1 MITRVGKCPP
11 DVLQSVAR
19 FVYQDREFMD
29 QAFPDSTSTEVSR
42 TISSLGNSWYVLTS
56 ERPIALFKAEFS
68 GATASVF
75 ALSYDGRTLFES
87 LIGNLCEDLRR
98 MRLTSLHVNVPID
111 KTDLFL
117 SRGFE
122 KVEVL
127 VRLSRAPIETK
138 MMPILPLMNPTEREI
153 PTLSKLMY
161 DSYAKAKSAYSDA
174 QSTESVIRN
183 IMSGDSGDYIS
194 GASFASGAFPN
205 LVSACLLTRVYPT
218 EANVS
223 QVFTHPLY
231 RARGLATTEIAS
243 AMNRLVK
250 EEKAVTRLTV
260 WSPETNDVMKRLLDK
275 MGFTED
281 RKLVEMTSRL

>member
-1 MITRVGKCPP
+1 
-11 DVLQSVAR
+11 
-19 FVYQDREFMD
+19 MD

-42 TISSLGNSWYVLTS
+42 AISSLGNSWYVLTS

-75 ALSYDGRTLFES
+75 PLCYDGRTLFES
-87 LIGNLCEDLRR
+87 LIGKLCEDLRR

-122 KVEVL
+122 KVDVL
-127 VRLSRAPIETK
+127 IRLSRAPTETK

-183 IMSGDSGDYIS
+183 IMSGDSRNYIS

-250 EEKAVTRLTV
+250 EEKPVTRLTV

-275 MGFTED
+275 MGFAQD

>member
-1 MITRVGKCPP
+1 MIIQVEKCPR
-11 DVLQSVAR
+11 DMLQSVMS
-19 FVYQDREFMD
+19 FVCQDREFMD
-29 QAFPDSTSTEVSR
+29 EVFPHSISTEVSR
-42 TISSLGNSWYVLTS
+42 ALASLGNSWYVLTS
-56 ERPIALFKAEFS
+56 ERPIALFKAEIS
-68 GATASVF
+68 GPTANISR
-75 ALSYDGRTLFES
+75 LSYDGTLFES
-87 LIGNLCEDLRR
+87 VIATLREDLRR
-98 MRLTSLHVNVPID
+98 MKITDFDVSVPAD

-117 SRGFE
+117 SKGFE
-122 KVEVL
+122 KHAIL

-138 MMPILPLMNPTEREI
+138 MMPILPLMNPTEKEI

-161 DSYAKAKSAYSDA
+161 EAYAKRKDAYADA

-183 IMSGDSGDYIS
+183 IMSGDLGDYIS

-205 LVSACLLTRVYPT
+205 LVSACLVTRVSLT

-243 AMNRLVK
+243 AMNRLVN
-250 EEKAVTRLTV
+250 EGREITRLTV

-275 MGFTED
+275 MGFAQD
-281 RKLVEMTSRL
+281 RKLVEMNSRI

>member
-1 MITRVGKCPP
+1 MITRVGKCIP

-42 TISSLGNSWYVLTS
+42 ALSSLGNSWYVLTS

-75 ALSYDGRTLFES
+75 PLCYDGGTSFES
-87 LIGNLCEDLRR
+87 LIANLCEDLRR
-98 MRLTSLHVNVPID
+98 MRLTSLHVNVPTD
-111 KTDLFL
+111 QTDLFL
-117 SRGFE
+117 SKGFE
-122 KVEVL
+122 KVELL

-161 DSYAKAKSAYSDA
+161 DAYAKTKGVYSDA
-174 QSTESVIRN
+174 QSTESVIRDV
-183 IMSGDSGDYIS
+183 MSGGFGDYIS
-194 GASFASGAFPN
+194 GASFASGAYPN

-231 RARGLATTEIAS
+231 RARGLATTEIAF

-250 EEKAVTRLTV
+250 EEKGVARLTV
-260 WSPETNDVMKRLLDK
+260 WSPETNEVMKRLLDK
-275 MGFTED
+275 MGFAQD
-281 RKLVEMTSRL
+281 RKLVKMTSRL